1 VPVLEL
7 LTEPVV
13 VLVICIL
20 FVNFA
25 EALDDLLAVDVLD
38 EVVVP
43 VILLV
48 FLIVNVP

>member
-1 VPVLEL
+1 MPVLEL

-20 FVNFA
+20 FVSLL
-25 EALDDLLAVDVLD
+25 EALDDLLEVDVLD

-43 VILLV
+43 VIVLV
-48 FLIVNVP
+48 FLIVNVA

>member
-7 LTEPVV
+7 LTELVV
-13 VLVICIL
+13 VRVICIL

-43 VILLV
+43 VVVPV
-48 FLIVNVP
+48 FLSVKVP